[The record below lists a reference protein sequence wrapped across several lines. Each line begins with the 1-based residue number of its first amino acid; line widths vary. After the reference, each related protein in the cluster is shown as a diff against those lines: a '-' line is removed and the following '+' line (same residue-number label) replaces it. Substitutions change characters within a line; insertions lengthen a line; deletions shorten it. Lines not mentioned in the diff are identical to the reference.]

1 MGAFLALLSSLL
13 WGTGDFLGGT
23 LSRRAH
29 PVAVI
34 RISQGLAGV
43 ALFVIVVATG
53 EGGRTGAIGWGIA
66 AAVLGSVG
74 LGSFYAALAAGTMG
88 VVAPVAATGV
98 VIPVVVGLAT
108 GDAPSGFQAAG
119 IVVAIVGVVLASGPE
134 RRASVAADVAAAAS
148 EADAEAVPVS
158 ASRRPLLLA
167 GVAAVGFGSALT
179 LVAQGSETSVAM
191 TLLVMRITTT
201 VGCTALLLTVLRRA
215 PRPVVSD
222 LPVLATISATDAG
235 ANGLFAVSST
245 LGQVSVSAVLASLYP
260 AVTALLA
267 WRLHHESLRPIQV
280 AGVVATLVG
289 VAFIAGG

>member
-1 MGAFLALLSSLL
+1 MGALLALFSSLL

-34 RISQGLAGV
+34 RVSQALAG
-43 ALFVIVVATG
+43 LGLLVIVIATG

-98 VIPVVVGLAT
+98 VIPVIVGLAQ
-108 GDAPSGFQAAG
+108 GDDPSGFQLAG
-119 IVVAIVGVVLASGPE
+119 IVVAVIGVVLASGPE
-134 RRASVAADVAAAAS
+134 RRAALAADEVRAAAR
-148 EADAEAVPVS
+148 ADQDAVPAT

-167 GVAAVGFGSALT
+167 GVAAVGFGSGLT
-179 LVAQGSETSVAM
+179 LVAEGAETSVAM

-201 VGCTALLLTVLRRA
+201 IGCSALLVTVLRRA
-215 PRPVVSD
+215 PRPHRGD
-222 LPVLATISATDAG
+222 LPVLATVAGTDAG
-235 ANGLFAVSST
+235 ANGLFAVAST

-267 WRLHHESLRPIQV
+267 WRIHHESLRPIQV
-280 AGVVATLVG
+280 AGVVATLGG
-289 VAFIAGG
+289 VALIAGG